1 MPVPRA
7 PAPLAPAA
15 RASRLL
21 FEILATHFDP
31 TGSYANALR
40 ILGGGS
46 DEEWARARPVLQEQ
60 VCKPGIRRIL
70 RPDHIEK
77 FWASHYS
84 QGDAPG
90 PHEETKRPGLTKVA
104 TDAEYLAAANSTEA
118 LPWQ

>member
-1 MPVPRA
+1 M
-7 PAPLAPAA
+7 
-15 RASRLL
+15 
-21 FEILATHFDP
+21 
-31 TGSYANALR
+31 
-40 ILGGGS
+40 
-46 DEEWARARPVLQEQ
+46 LQEQ